1 MRALVNVK
9 PGGPEVLQVQQRPD
23 PMPQPGQVLVRVKRA
38 GLNFADISAR
48 VGLYPDAPKFP
59 MVMGYE
65 VSGVVEALGAGAT
78 GFSKGD
84 RVVAMCRFGG
94 QAEYVAV
101 PTSQARR
108 IPDELSFDVAAALP
122 VNALTAFH
130 MAEWVAPV
138 RPGMTVLVHMAAGGV
153 GLLLTQLCKVHEGVT
168 VIGTSSAAKHDF
180 LRAHGVDHCIDYRTQ
195 DYVTEVR
202 RLTSG
207 RGVDRVFDALGG
219 PDWSKGYELL
229 RPAGHLVAF
238 GWANMVDGAKRSL
251 VNVVSQFVR
260 QRRYGPMEL
269 MQVNR
274 SVSGVNMGHLW
285 EELEL
290 MAHHLDAV
298 LALATSGKLDVH
310 VDRVFPLEQAGE
322 AHAHVQ
328 ARKNIGKVLLACD

>member
-9 PGGPEVLQVQQRPD
+9 PGGPDVLQVQQRPE
-23 PMPQPGQVLVRVKRA
+23 PMPQPGEVLIRVKRA

-65 VSGVVEALGAGAT
+65 VSGTVEALGSGAS
-78 GFSKGD
+78 GFTKGD

-101 PTSQARR
+101 PTAQARR
-108 IPDELSFDVAAALP
+108 LPDSLGFDEAAALP

-130 MAEWVAPV
+130 MTQWIAPV

-153 GLLLTQLCKVHEGVT
+153 GLLATQICKSVGDVT
-168 VIGTSSAAKHDF
+168 VIGTSSASKHDY
-180 LRAHGVDHCIDYRTQ
+180 LRAHGVDHCVDYRTQ
-195 DYVTEVR
+195 DYVTEVK
-202 RLTSG
+202 RLTNG

-238 GWANMVDGAKRSL
+238 GWANMVDGETRSL
-251 VNVVSQFVR
+251 MNIVSQFVR
-260 QRRYGPMEL
+260 QRRYSPMEL
-269 MQVNR
+269 MRANR
-274 SVSGVNMGHLW
+274 SVSGVNMGNLW
-285 EELEL
+285 GELEL
-290 MAHHLDAV
+290 MAHHLDRV
-298 LALATSGKLDVH
+298 LELNAAGKLTAH
-310 VDRVFPLEQAGE
+310 VDKVFPLDQAGE
-322 AHAHVQ
+322 AHAYVQ